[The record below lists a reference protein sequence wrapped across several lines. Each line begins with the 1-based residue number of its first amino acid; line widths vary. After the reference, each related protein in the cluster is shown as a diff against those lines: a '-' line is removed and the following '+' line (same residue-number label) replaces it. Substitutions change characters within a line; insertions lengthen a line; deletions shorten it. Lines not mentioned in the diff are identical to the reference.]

1 MLASILITISC
12 PGMPGH
18 NDFNPYTLPL
28 LDIPQIR
35 EVQPDAL
42 CSWAWQLL
50 SLLSTLLL
58 LFPATCRTKFSEG
71 KKNKKLKYFY
81 CFKTLVFYIWAKMF
95 NSFIEKHST
104 SDNIIYEWTVNNYFA
119 QKKKTLLLVLQA
131 SRYYSK
137 FVFISTI
144 NNFYIYLWS
153 NFATLFSLLIFN
165 LGCS

>member
-1 MLASILITISC
+1 MCWKYFCLW
-12 PGMPGH
+12 
-18 NDFNPYTLPL
+18 LPL
-28 LDIPQIR
+28 GLRLEEHR
-35 EVQPDAL
+35 EVCQDLGWMHKELYWVCVTLKHFPWRRANNHQSVWILGKKAPD
-42 CSWAWQLL
+42 
-50 SLLSTLLL
+50 
-58 LFPATCRTKFSEG
+58 KFSEG